1 MRSIRIPFSY
11 AGGRVE
17 YTSDISTITQQ
28 KIADV
33 LTTVAGSRAMRYNYG
48 ASASTLLFDVFSNL
62 EFADFKVDAIQEL
75 QASISNI
82 EIIDM
87 RIDQSFY
94 ARTGDPAVASLLVVY
109 RLPLGVTEVTRVQ
122 IAIPGLLTEDSLI

>member
-1 MRSIRIPFSY
+1 MKAIRVPFSY
-11 AGGRVE
+11 ANGSVE
-17 YTSDISTITQQ
+17 YTSDISTIAEQ

-33 LTTVAGSRAMRYNYG
+33 LTTIAGSRVMRYEYG
-48 ASASTLLFDVFSNL
+48 ASAATLLFDVFGSL
-62 EFADFKVDAIQEL
+62 EFSDFKVDAIQEL

-82 EIIDM
+82 SIIDI

-94 ARTGDPAVASLLVVY
+94 ARTGDPSTASLLVVY

-122 IAIPGLLTEDSLI
+122 IAVPGLLTEDSLI